1 MWGTGQAMGYIY
13 MGVVYRSHALLKAEC
28 RLLIRAPS
36 VTHSD
41 SFSIIMTGR
50 QIPNPEAIAKDTQAA
65 ERLIRQ
71 ITGMEQ
77 LEFDRWDYLV
87 SHKSASVHPYKVVP
101 ATEPFDAGRKS
112 GWLKSSVE
120 AASSSPAMLLMPTR
134 QRAVKA

>member
-1 MWGTGQAMGYIY
+1 MTLNGYTALASVGNRPGNGVCIGFIY
-13 MGVVYRSHALLKAEC
+13 QSHALLKAKC

-65 ERLIRQ
+65 ERLIRK

-87 SHKSASVHPYKVVP
+87 SHKSASVHPTRWYRQLN
-101 ATEPFDAGRKS
+101 AFTQ
-112 GWLKSSVE
+112 
-120 AASSSPAMLLMPTR
+120 AAS
-134 QRAVKA
+134 QDG